1 MVDASLDLID
11 YLERQIAQINKQ
23 LRSGGADHPYVSLLL
38 TVSGIGC
45 VLPVHDPRRDRGHH
59 AIPPHLR
66 SFAATPAYAPPML

>member
-45 VLPVHDPRRDRGHH
+45 VLPFT
-59 AIPPHLR
+59 IPAEIGDITR
-66 SFAATPAYAPPML
+66 FPPT